1 MRNWR
6 VQVERRAW
14 WPFAP
19 VLAPNYGHVTVY
31 RENGDCENAGGKLD
45 SGRPLEPTNQ
55 LLRQPRATGFAP
67 AILGRPHPVGL
78 VAMDFARK
86 GSKAEL
92 AIDVEGEKESQ
103 VRSKPPIMS
112 WNC

>member
-1 MRNWR
+1 LS
-6 VQVERRAW
+6 
-14 WPFAP
+14 P

-31 RENGDCENAGGKLD
+31 RESGDRENAGSKLD

-67 AILGRPHPVGL
+67 AILGRPHPVGH

-86 GSKAEL
+86 GSKPEL

-103 VRSKPPIMS
+103 VRSKPQIMS